1 MKYKEKKYSRL
12 RMGRNNEF
20 FQKLYDGNFIG
31 VDFDLNIDL
40 SNELSDNWREF
51 NKKYVVLL

>member
-31 VDFDLNIDL
+31 VDFDLNVDL
-40 SNELSDNWREF
+40 SNELFYR
-51 NKKYVVLL
+51 LL